1 MVFAEA
7 SWYYTLS
14 TIPQTLA
21 AMITLAGM
29 FIIFKLTA
37 VKDTI
42 REDVKIAKWFLL
54 AIDAEYYG
62 SRIMRMSKRA
72 IAHDFGEQ
80 SEKMYRKMIKGR
92 LKREQWSVLWNEFS
106 DVVDGSHRSFASH
119 PEKIMFF
126 LTEKAMSL
134 EKNVESGQHIF
145 FYLIWS
151 IFFTAL
157 PIIFSLIF
165 LPLYALLSGSFL
177 IVECAVALA
186 IWGVGYTSYSVW
198 KISPI

>member
-21 AMITLAGM
+21 AMITLAAT
-29 FIIFKLTA
+29 FIIFKLTSI
-37 VKDTI
+37 KNTI
-42 REDVKIAKWFLL
+42 REDLKIAKWFLL

-72 IAHDFGEQ
+72 IAHDFSEQ
-80 SEKMYRKMIKGR
+80 SEKMYCKMIKEGLER
-92 LKREQWSVLWNEFS
+92 KEWSLLWNEFS
-106 DVVDGSHRSFASH
+106 DVIDGSHRSFASH
-119 PEKIMFF
+119 PEKIMLF
-126 LTEKAMSL
+126 LTEKAASL

-151 IFFTAL
+151 IFFTVL
-157 PIIFSLIF
+157 PIMFSLIF

-177 IVECAVALA
+177 ILESAVVLAL
-186 IWGVGYTSYSVW
+186 WGVGYTSYSVW

>member
-1 MVFAEA
+1 MVLAEA

-14 TIPQTLA
+14 TIPQTMA
-21 AMITLAGM
+21 AMIALAAM

-42 REDVKIAKWFLL
+42 REDLKIAKWFLL
-54 AIDAEYYG
+54 SVDAEYYG

-72 IAHDFGEQ
+72 VAHEFSEQ
-80 SEKMYRKMIKGR
+80 SQKMYRKVTKGK
-92 LKREQWSVLWNEFS
+92 LEREQWSLLWNEFS

-119 PEKIMFF
+119 PEKIMLF
-126 LTEKAMSL
+126 LTEKAILL

-151 IFFTAL
+151 IFFSVL

-165 LPLYALLSGSFL
+165 LPL
-177 IVECAVALA
+177 
-186 IWGVGYTSYSVW
+186 
-198 KISPI
+198 

>member
-1 MVFAEA
+1 M
-7 SWYYTLS
+7 S
-14 TIPQTLA
+14 TIPQTMA
-21 AMITLAGM
+21 AMIALAAM

-42 REDVKIAKWFLL
+42 REDLKIAKWFLL
-54 AIDAEYYG
+54 SVDAEYYG

-72 IAHDFGEQ
+72 VAHEFSEQ
-80 SEKMYRKMIKGR
+80 SQKMYRKVTKGK
-92 LKREQWSVLWNEFS
+92 LEREQWSLLWNEFS

-119 PEKIMFF
+119 PEKIMLF
-126 LTEKAMSL
+126 LTEKAILL

-151 IFFTAL
+151 IFFSVL

-177 IVECAVALA
+177 IVACAVALA
-186 IWGVGYTSYSVW
+186 IWGICYTSYSVW